1 MRPTEEKIQKDPSDL
16 PIYLFKQGNNCE
28 AYRYFGA
35 HLETRA
41 GESGVV
47 FRVWA
52 PHATAI
58 SVVGDFNSWKP
69 GSHPMRKVD
78 GDSVWELFIP
88 GVKEYDV
95 YKYCVT
101 TRGGDLIYKADP
113 YAFHAETRPSN
124 GSKVYDITGFA
135 WHDDAWQTAQKKAD
149 VINGPMNIYEMHAG
163 SWKLKDEKIPYNY
176 SELADELIPYIR
188 EMGYTHVELLPITEY
203 PFDGSWGYQ
212 VTGYFAPTS
221 RYGTPKDLMAF
232 VDKLH
237 AAGIGVIMDWVP
249 AHFPKDQ
256 FGLYNFDGEACYEDP
271 NPKRGEHKEW
281 GTMVFD
287 FGRSEVQSFLISS
300 ALYWL
305 EQYHIDGLRVDAV
318 ASMLYLDYNRK
329 QGEWEPNK
337 DGGKENLEAVAFL
350 RKLNDTVLG
359 RHPHKYMIAEESTA
373 WPMVTKPA
381 SDGGLGFNFK
391 WNMGWMND
399 MCHYLKLDPWF
410 RQFHHKDITFS
421 LMYAFSENFVLPI
434 SHDEVVHGK
443 KSLMNKMW
451 GDRYRQLA
459 QLRTLYAY
467 QMTHPGKKLLFMGS
481 EWGQYLEWRYYEG
494 LPFGDLED
502 ELNAKMQHFT
512 ATLNKLYR
520 EERSLWETENKP
532 ESLEVIDA
540 DNREQTILSF
550 IRHGKKKND
559 FLIIIMNL
567 TAVEQNDF
575 SIGVPYPGTYKEIL
589 NTETKEFGGTLLRR
603 NPQKKTNDA
612 TFKNYDQSIKTNVP
626 AFGTLILKPVDVNT
640 RYVNHL
646 YRMTDEEKKEDKKK
660 KKKKNPRKKKT
671 KITVKTESPKT
682 KKVTSKK

>member
-1 MRPTEEKIQKDPSDL
+1 MLEE
-16 PIYLFKQGNNCE
+16 
-28 AYRYFGA
+28 
-35 HLETRA
+35 
-41 GESGVV
+41 
-47 FRVWA
+47 
-52 PHATAI
+52 
-58 SVVGDFNSWKP
+58 
-69 GSHPMRKVD
+69 
-78 GDSVWELFIP
+78 DS
-88 GVKEYDV
+88 
-95 YKYCVT
+95 
-101 TRGGDLIYKADP
+101 
-113 YAFHAETRPSN
+113 
-124 GSKVYDITGFA
+124 
-135 WHDDAWQTAQKKAD
+135 
-149 VINGPMNIYEMHAG
+149 
-163 SWKLKDEKIPYNY
+163 
-176 SELADELIPYIR
+176 
-188 EMGYTHVELLPITEY
+188 
-203 PFDGSWGYQ
+203 
-212 VTGYFAPTS
+212 
-221 RYGTPKDLMAF
+221 
-232 VDKLH
+232 
-237 AAGIGVIMDWVP
+237 
-249 AHFPKDQ
+249 
-256 FGLYNFDGEACYEDP
+256 
-271 NPKRGEHKEW
+271 
-281 GTMVFD
+281 
-287 FGRSEVQSFLISS
+287 
-300 ALYWL
+300 
-305 EQYHIDGLRVDAV
+305 
-318 ASMLYLDYNRK
+318 
-329 QGEWEPNK
+329 
-337 DGGKENLEAVAFL
+337 
-350 RKLNDTVLG
+350 
-359 RHPHKYMIAEESTA
+359 
-373 WPMVTKPA
+373 
-381 SDGGLGFNFK
+381 LGFDYK

-399 MCHYLKLDPWF
+399 VLNFFQMDPLFRGDHLDML
-410 RQFHHKDITFS
+410 TFS
-421 LMYAFSENFVLPI
+421 WMYRMSENFVLPL

-550 IRHGKKKND
+550 VRHGKKKND

-660 KKKKNPRKKKT
+660 KKSPRKKKT